1 MKYAEGDI
9 YHALRGQVVETSKH
23 AEQWR
28 QAEQYEATQR
38 AKMGDGKRGDL
49 AGPAGKIS
57 GMSGAQQRNMKNS
70 EGTVDWAEKFS
81 TDTRY
86 SHLDFA
92 RQGTA
97 KKRKEEG
104 VDIDAIAAAAK
115 AFAAQKAQQSSISTN
130 DPDATSPSG
139 EGAPD
144 SGSKRKRDAAAPDD
158 TSTKSRPAST
168 TQTTHAGFEPS
179 TSGFP
184 PFTLPP
190 SDANLAKRI
199 NTVAGFVHK
208 NGAKFETVTR
218 TKQAGNPEFA
228 FLQPGGDGY
237 DYYAWLK
244 HANAQGVDPTKPIGM
259 TADDSFDSAKLAEAA
274 RKIAEAAALN
284 SSGKGDGDG
293 TAGSGDG
300 TAGGAANEGNKGTGT
315 GNKGNKGTRVGPWQ
329 AVKDATGRT
338 YYWNRDT
345 AATTWTPPDGFT

>member
-1 MKYAEGDI
+1 VRGKERTNVHTVTRLGPFNTTK
-9 YHALRGQVVETSKH
+9 ALFTSTR
-23 AEQWR
+23 ARALDEQTGR
-28 QAEQYEATQR
+28 
-38 AKMGDGKRGDL
+38 L
-49 AGPAGKIS
+49 PLP
-57 GMSGAQQRNMKNS
+57 
-70 EGTVDWAEKFS
+70 V
-81 TDTRY
+81 
-86 SHLDFA
+86 HPVLL
-92 RQGTA
+92 
-97 KKRKEEG
+97 
-104 VDIDAIAAAAK
+104 VAAAG
-115 AFAAQKAQQSSISTN
+115 I
-130 DPDATSPSG
+130 
-139 EGAPD
+139 
-144 SGSKRKRDAAAPDD
+144 
-158 TSTKSRPAST
+158 
-168 TQTTHAGFEPS
+168 EPS

-218 TKQAGNPEFA
+218 TKQSGNTEFA
-228 FLQPGGDGY
+228 FLTQGGDGY
-237 DYYAWLK
+237 EYYAWLK

-259 TADDSFDSAKLAEAA
+259 TADDSFDAAKLAEAA
-274 RKIAEAAALN
+274 RKIAEAAAQ

-300 TAGGAANEGNKGTGT
+300 TQGGAANEGNKGSGT